1 MLLNELI
8 IDENNMG
15 FIPSLGTSYQLNS
28 TAKEII
34 NLIKQNKT
42 KNEIAKILAE
52 ENGVNFRDIYI
63 DVEDFFQKLKIYGL
77 IQ

>member
-1 MLLNELI
+1 MLLHELI

-15 FIPSLGTSYQLNS
+15 FIPSLGTSYQLNT
-28 TAKEII
+28 TAREII
-34 NLIKQNKT
+34 NLIKQNKS
-42 KNEIAKILAE
+42 KDEIAKIIAE
-52 ENGVNFRDIYI
+52 EKGATFRDVYI